1 MTNGGTGPYHSSLLL
16 ITSGRDSIPPSIALV
31 NPRSP
36 NNVTVL
42 LDNYYGRQFNSLN
55 DIKIHRPSGNFL
67 FTDVTCVCIASFQK
81 MFSSYNTFF
90 SSSYG
95 FLNRFRPEPL
105 MPNQVYRFDPVTG
118 RVRVVATDFNRCNGI
133 ALSEDG
139 KLAYMYVF
147 PTFFFF
153 QPLQIFAFWL
163 ILRLQT
169 Y

>member
-16 ITSGRDSIPPSIALV
+16 VTSGQDSLPPSIALV

-42 LDNYYGRQFNSLN
+42 LDNFFGRQFNSLN
-55 DIKIHRPSGNFL
+55 DVKIHRPSGTFL
-67 FTDVTCVCIASFQK
+67 FTDVKCVSIASFQRCSQIIL
-81 MFSSYNTFF
+81 F
-90 SSSYG
+90 SSYG
-95 FLNRFRPEPL
+95 FLNQFRPEPL

-118 RVRVVATDFNRCNGI
+118 HVRVVATDFNRCNGI

-147 PTFFFF
+147 PFSI
-153 QPLQIFAFWL
+153 PISAY
-163 ILRLQT
+163 IAVA
-169 Y
+169 